1 MTRAL
6 KSNQNSKRN
15 INSISNSAILPTMGT
30 LTSQQLMLMQMMQH
44 SNASISKLDLFFNSI
59 SNNKIFIG
67 FIMILLN
74 IGGRY
79 LSMELPKNVERFF
92 ENSWMRILIVFCISF
107 MGTRDIKISVVITL
121 LFILIFKFLLHEES
135 VCCIVPKGKENT
147 VNNNININKK
157 NMNTESSHQSSHQ
170 YSH

>member
-6 KSNQNSKRN
+6 KSNQNSKKN
-15 INSISNSAILPTMGT
+15 TNSQPNSTILPTMGT
-30 LTSQQLMLMQMMQH
+30 ITPQQLMLMQMMQH
-44 SNASISKLDLFFNSI
+44 SNPSISKLDLFFNSI

-67 FIMILLN
+67 FIMIMLN

-107 MGTRDIKISVVITL
+107 MGTRDIKISIVITL

-135 VCCIVPKGKENT
+135 VCCIVPNNTENN
-147 VNNNININKK
+147 VKNNMNNKNI
-157 NMNTESSHQSSHQ
+157 NTESSHQ